1 MKKVLPILLL
11 FVFALTACTNNT
23 SSQYAGKYSG
33 IFTFIKDSKTKSGN
47 VRITVNPVSADGI
60 MLYGILPLNKV
71 SEGKFEASS
80 ENAEYMTSILEA
92 MVGANGYIDK
102 TAEAVKNIHVVTEFA
117 NGELHMTVSYTVEIL
132 SSLTTEVRIL
142 EFTGTKIS

>member
-47 VRITVNPVSADGI
+47 VRLVTNPVSADGLL
-60 MLYGILPLNKV
+60 LYGVLPLDKV
-71 SEGKFEASS
+71 SEGSFEATS
-80 ENAEYMTSILEA
+80 ENAEYMTSVLEA

-102 TAEAVKNIHVVTEFA
+102 TAEAVKNINVRAVVS
-117 NGELHMTVSYTVEIL
+117 GSELTMTVSYTVEIL
-132 SSLTTEVRIL
+132 SLATTEVRIL

>member
-47 VRITVNPVSADGI
+47 VRITANPVSADGLL
-60 MLYGILPLNKV
+60 LYAVLPLNKI
-71 SEGKFEASS
+71 SEGSFEATT
-80 ENAEYMTSILEA
+80 ENAEYMTSVLEA

-102 TAEAVKNIHVVTEFA
+102 TAEAVKNINVKADFA
-117 NGELHMTVSYTVEIL
+117 NGEMHMIVSYTVEIL